1 MITATNVNWSNF
13 IDFIS
18 ESATDKKLKGEN
30 LNLNLPKIQQ
40 MSKCTIFDIKTLTNG
55 SNLVLE
61 DIFFEIK

>member
-13 IDFIS
+13 IDFIT
-18 ESATDKKLKGEN
+18 ESATDKKLKGE
-30 LNLNLPKIQQ
+30 NLNLPKIQQ

-55 SNLVLE
+55 SNLE